1 MFTKA
6 IKSVLRDPAGV
17 VGALASDPLEAWA
30 SLQDRILAVRE
41 RPAPADLYRAEPD
54 WEARLHARLE
64 KPWPCAERLEF
75 WSLLPTVIAELEAK
89 GLRVGPFSFKGW
101 NDGDPG
107 FVRAIWCLVRHLR
120 PANVVETGVA
130 HGMTSRFI
138 LEAMERNGAGRL
150 WSIDHPPLEQE
161 LHAQIG
167 VAVGDVGRHRWQLIS
182 GSSRRQLPPL
192 LRRLGMVD
200 LFVHDSL
207 HSERNVRL
215 ELDHVWPLLSLGG
228 AVVVDD
234 IDSNWGFRS
243 FREAHPDQVAFV
255 CEAEPLHPD
264 PRRFNQK
271 GLFGIMIKSH
281 PTGS

>member
-6 IKSVLRDPAGV
+6 LRSILRDPVGV

-30 SLQDRILAVRE
+30 SLHDRVLAVRE
-41 RPAPADLYRAEPD
+41 RPAPGDLYRAEAD
-54 WEARLHARLE
+54 WESRLHARLGAS
-64 KPWPCAERLEF
+64 WPCSETQEF
-75 WSLLPTVIAELEAK
+75 WTLVPKVVAELEAR
-89 GLRVGPFSFKGW
+89 GMRVGPFSFKGW

-107 FVRAIWCLVRHLR
+107 LVRAIWCLVRHLR
-120 PANVVETGVA
+120 PTKVIETGVA

-138 LEAMERNGAGRL
+138 LEALERNGAGRL

-167 VAVGDVGRHRWQLIS
+167 IAVGDVGRDRWTLIA
-182 GSSRRQLPPL
+182 GSSRRHLPPL
-192 LRRLGMVD
+192 LDRLGAVD
-200 LFVHDSL
+200 LFIHDSL

-215 ELDHVWPLLSLGG
+215 ELDHVWPHLRVGG

-243 FREAHPDQVAFV
+243 FLEAHPGHPSFV
-255 CEAEPLHPD
+255 CEAEPIHPD
-264 PRRFNQK
+264 PRRFNLK
-271 GLFGIMIKSH
+271 GLFGVIIKAG
-281 PTGS
+281 PTS